1 MDQEYNG
8 LLLTNVIIGISL
20 ICLVAI
26 IIMQTLNCIKNER
39 YYTVLRNGVFIRQRT
54 ESSEI

>member
-8 LLLTNVIIGISL
+8 LLFTNITIGISL
-20 ICLVAI
+20 VCLVTI
-26 IIMQTLNCIKNER
+26 TIMLYLKCIKNER
-39 YYTVLRNGVFIRQRT
+39 YYTIVRNGIFVRKRT